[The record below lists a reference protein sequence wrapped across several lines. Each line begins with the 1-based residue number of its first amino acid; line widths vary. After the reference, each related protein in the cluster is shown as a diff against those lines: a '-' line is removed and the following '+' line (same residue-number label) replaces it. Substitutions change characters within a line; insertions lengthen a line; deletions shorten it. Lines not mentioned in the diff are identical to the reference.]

1 MVKFTKG
8 RKAWT
13 VFGWT
18 PGLRRLV
25 QGRVCSCGCLVGL
38 YETSG
43 GRHVEIVDCVG
54 LKCDAGHKNNI
65 VINSSM
71 ADETQGAVA
80 PHWGC
85 SR

>member
-1 MVKFTKG
+1 MG
-8 RKAWT
+8 

-43 GRHVEIVDCVG
+43 GRQVEIVDCVDSR
-54 LKCDAGHKNNI
+54 CHAGHENDL
-65 VINSSM
+65 VISSSI
-71 ADETQGAVA
+71 ADDTQGQDSAWLVA
-80 PHWGC
+80 TAALRRPF
-85 SR
+85 R